1 MSTQWL
7 APDQLFDGKDLRTG
21 MALRVENGSVAE
33 IAEAP
38 AGATPVTG
46 TLTPGYVD
54 LQVNGGG
61 GVLLNTSPTREGI
74 ATIAA
79 AHRRFGTVALLPTVI
94 TDRPEVLEEAANAIV
109 AAKGLPGIIGLHIEG
124 PHISEPRKG
133 THDGAYV
140 RPLDARTMNV
150 VQHLRET
157 DVPVMITLA
166 PEAVTLEQIT
176 ELASWGAIVSVGHSD
191 ATAAQVEA
199 AIAAGVRCA
208 THLYNAMS
216 PMTSREPGV
225 VGAVIN
231 SSLYAGIICDGFHV
245 ADSMVGL
252 ALRARPVPDR
262 MMLVSDSMATV
273 GGPDRFDLYGH
284 EVALRDGRL
293 INRQGGLAGAHITQ
307 AQGVQRLISKIGL
320 SPEAAL
326 RMAITTPAAC
336 MGLPALASPLNRP
349 VEDLILLDEDHTV
362 TGTLAEVITAPKAP
376 DAAE

>member
-1 MSTQWL
+1 MSTEWL
-7 APDQLFDGKDLRTG
+7 APEHLFDGQTLRQG
-21 MALRVENGSVAE
+21 MALRIENGIVAE

-38 AGATPVTG
+38 VGATPLRG

-61 GVLLNTSPTREGI
+61 GALLNAAPTRESI

-79 AHRRFGTVALLPTVI
+79 AHRQFGTVALMPTVI
-94 TDRPEVLEEAANAIV
+94 TDHPDVLDAAAHAIL
-109 AAKGLPGIIGLHIEG
+109 AARDLPGVIGLHIEG

-133 THDGAYV
+133 THEGGFI
-140 RPLDARTMNV
+140 RPLDARTLKV
-150 VQHLRET
+150 VQDLRAANL
-157 DVPVMITLA
+157 PVMITLA
-166 PEAVTLEQIT
+166 PEAATTAQIA
-176 ELASWGAIVSVGHSD
+176 ELAACGAVVSLGHTD
-191 ATAAQVEA
+191 ATATQMEA
-199 AIAAGVRCA
+199 AIAAGATCA
-208 THLYNAMS
+208 THLFNAMS
-216 PMTSREPGV
+216 PMTSREPGA

-231 SSLYAGIICDGFHV
+231 SSLYAGIICDGHHV

-284 EVALRDGRL
+284 EVKLRDGRL

-307 AQGVQRLISKIGL
+307 AEGVQRLISKIGL
-320 SPEAAL
+320 TAEDAL
-326 RMAITTPAAC
+326 RMAIRTPAAC
-336 MGLPALASPLNRP
+336 MGLEALASPLNRP
-349 VEDLILLDEDHTV
+349 VADLILLDAGFAV
-362 TGTLAEVITAPKAP
+362 RATLAEHLSAPRAP

>member
-7 APDQLFDGKDLRTG
+7 ASDHLFDGKDLRTG
-21 MALRVENGSVAE
+21 MALRVENGVVTE
-33 IAEAP
+33 IAKAP
-38 AGATPVTG
+38 AGATPLCG

-61 GVLLNTSPTREGI
+61 GVLLNATPTREAI

-79 AHRRFGTVALLPTVI
+79 AHRRFGTVAILPTVI
-94 TDRPEVLEEAANAIV
+94 TDRPEVLENAANAIV
-109 AAKGLPGIIGLHIEG
+109 AAKDLPGVAGLHIEG
-124 PHISEPRKG
+124 PHIAEPRKG
-133 THDGAYV
+133 THEGSFI
-140 RPLDARTMNV
+140 RPLDTRTMNV
-150 VQHLRET
+150 VRHLREIGI
-157 DVPVMITLA
+157 PVMMTLA
-166 PEAVTLEQIT
+166 PEAATLEQIS
-176 ELASWGAIVSVGHSD
+176 ELAGIGVVVSLGHTD

-199 AIAAGVRCA
+199 AIAAGASCA

-284 EVALRDGRL
+284 EVVLRDGRL

-307 AQGVQRLISKIGL
+307 AEGVQRLISKIGL
-320 SPEAAL
+320 TPEAAL

-336 MGLPALASPLNRP
+336 MGLEALASPLNRP
-349 VEDLILLDEDHTV
+349 VEDLILLDQDHAV
-362 TGTLAEVITAPKAP
+362 TGTLAAVLTAPKAP